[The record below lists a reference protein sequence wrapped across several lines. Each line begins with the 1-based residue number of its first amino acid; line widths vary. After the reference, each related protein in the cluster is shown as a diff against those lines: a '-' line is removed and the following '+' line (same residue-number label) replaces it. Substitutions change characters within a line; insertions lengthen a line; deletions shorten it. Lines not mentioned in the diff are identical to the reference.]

1 MSHIR
6 TASKRRISY
15 DESGT
20 GPPVLLIPGH
30 GGYRRGCLIWLAEA
44 LAPRFRVVAM
54 DNRDAGESEPETEY
68 YGLADM
74 AGDAAALLDGL
85 GIDRAHVLGHSMG
98 AAIALQLALDH
109 PTRVDRLVLVSPTVG
124 GEPGY
129 RVGEPLPP
137 PDAWWVDDPVERTH
151 RVLPVVVGPDYRS
164 RMSEAEV
171 ATIAELERGN
181 RTTWAGMM
189 RREAAAAGDDQ
200 ILSRLAE
207 IRTPTLVIHGDAD
220 VPFRSSRAKH
230 WPPAFLA
237 LDSSC
242 SPGSVTGPGWSAPM
256 WQTARSWPSSPRRAS
271 RSCGR
276 DHRYHDPN
284 SSFPVG

>member
-15 DESGT
+15 DESGI

-44 LAPRFRVVAM
+44 LAPRFRFVAM

-74 AGDAAALLDGL
+74 AGDAAVLLDGL

-98 AAIALQLALDH
+98 AAIALQLALDY
-109 PTRVDRLVLVSPTVG
+109 PTRVDRLVLVSPAVG
-124 GEPGY
+124 GSRGT
-129 RVGEPLPP
+129 G
-137 PDAWWVDDPVERTH
+137 PVSRC
-151 RVLPVVVGPDYRS
+151 RRPCVVGGRS
-164 RMSEAEV
+164 RGTHAPRAARCRRAGLSLTDESGGGGNDRQ
-171 ATIAELERGN
+171 LERGN

-200 ILSRLAE
+200 ILSRLAG

-220 VPFRSSRAKH
+220 VSVPLEQAQALAARIPGARFVVLPGVGHRPWVERPDVANGAIL
-230 WPPAFLA
+230 AFLSEA
-237 LDSSC
+237 GDHVPAGEITEIAARIPHS
-242 SPGSVTGPGWSAPM
+242 WS
-256 WQTARSWPSSPRRAS
+256 R
-271 RSCGR
+271 
-276 DHRYHDPN
+276 
-284 SSFPVG
+284 